1 MHQEDQ
7 AQWQKECE
15 LRKIGDEID
24 TMQTQ
29 LRRDEAK
36 TISDEIRANY

>member
-1 MHQEDQ
+1 MHKEDQ
-7 AQWQKECE
+7 EQWKKECE

-24 TMQTQ
+24 SMQTQ